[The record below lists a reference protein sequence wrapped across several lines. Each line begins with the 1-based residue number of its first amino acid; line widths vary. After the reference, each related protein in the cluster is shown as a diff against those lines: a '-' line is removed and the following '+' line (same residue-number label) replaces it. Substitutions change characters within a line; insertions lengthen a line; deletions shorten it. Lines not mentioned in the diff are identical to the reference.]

1 MRPATKNNSSAP
13 PTKAHGG
20 RARASSG
27 SSSSSEWESSP
38 HSNDVGRPRRPSN
51 RGRRDFAERKELRG
65 VNPPPASSHPS
76 AKGKAVPE
84 PLKVSQFIIKLFT
97 KTDFEICCSGGNET
111 D

>member
-1 MRPATKNNSSAP
+1 
-13 PTKAHGG
+13 
-20 RARASSG
+20 
-27 SSSSSEWESSP
+27 
-38 HSNDVGRPRRPSN
+38 
-51 RGRRDFAERKELRG
+51 